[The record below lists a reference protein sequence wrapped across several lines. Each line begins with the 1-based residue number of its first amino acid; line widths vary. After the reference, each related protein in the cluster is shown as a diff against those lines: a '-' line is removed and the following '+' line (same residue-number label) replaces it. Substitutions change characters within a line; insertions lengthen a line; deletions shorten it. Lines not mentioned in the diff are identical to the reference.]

1 MERSLKGLGFVIRG
15 TRRNVG
21 AEAPTPKNIYE
32 TGSCVIREEGGLAN
46 RGRNDYAIGKS
57 RCGDSRSAGRV
68 LGGAEN
74 CFASD
79 GAGAS
84 KEKRDCDCGEYSARW
99 EGWGAARQAHQG
111 GRRQNY
117 RD

>member
-15 TRRNVG
+15 TRRSVG
-21 AEAPTPKNIYE
+21 AEAPTPKSIYE
-32 TGSCVIREEGGLAN
+32 TGSCVIREEGGLSN

-57 RCGDSRSAGRV
+57 GCGDSRSAGRV
-68 LGGAEN
+68 LGGAEG

-84 KEKRDCDCGEYSARW
+84 KEKKDCDCGEER
-99 EGWGAARQAHQG
+99 RRMG
-111 GRRQNY
+111 G
-117 RD
+117 